1 MPVQT
6 TTIYGQNPTGQV
18 TTFGGTS
25 GMMMRGGRFKPYGLG
40 NRNPASRSLL
50 VRNFVLFYHIKQI
63 QVKKVPP
70 ELNKI
75 AQLDQHFSKFGQV
88 TNVQV
93 QYEGFYQ
100 YFITK
105 NI

>member
-1 MPVQT
+1 MPPYSAASTGLVQLRPAITIGQGANLAMPVQT

-63 QVKKVPP
+63 
-70 ELNKI
+70 
-75 AQLDQHFSKFGQV
+75 
-88 TNVQV
+88 
-93 QYEGFYQ
+93 
-100 YFITK
+100 
-105 NI
+105 